1 MLLLA
6 VTAQA
11 EFRDRIRSEYKVTY
25 LEKYKSWIDNTD
37 EDIVNELKLIE
48 DNNEIYDRFYRDLE
62 FGTGGL
68 RGVLGAGTNRMN
80 IYTVR
85 KATQG
90 LANELLDCGE
100 KVYSK
105 GVVIAHDSRNMS
117 REFALECTKVL
128 SANGIKA
135 YLFDS
140 LRPTPML
147 SFAVRH
153 LGTARGIVITASHNP
168 KEYNGYK
175 VYGEDGGQIP
185 PEVADGILKYIDE
198 IDIFKD
204 VKCGEAG
211 YIEIGKE
218 VDDAYI
224 NAVKEQSM
232 QIDMPEDFKVVYT
245 PIHGSGNIP
254 VRRVISEIGVKNL
267 IVVEEQELPDGNF
280 STVNSPN
287 PENKEALDMSIS
299 YAKKYGADLAF
310 GTDPDCDRI
319 GVAVRTTSGEYVCLN
334 GNQTGALLCEFVLRK
349 LSKRG
354 TLPKNA
360 AVIKTIVTTELVRK
374 IAESYG
380 ATLFDVLTGFKFI
393 GEKIKEFEENNS
405 YTYIFGLEESY
416 GYLKGTYARDK
427 DAVVAA
433 MLICEMAADYQSRG
447 MTLYDG
453 LLALYQKYGYT
464 EERLVTKTLYG
475 EDGSKHIKEIMEIL
489 RNNPPKHIGNS
500 EVVKILDYKQGV
512 DKLPKADVLKFFFK
526 DGWFAA
532 RPSGT
537 EPKIK
542 FYYGFADEDEKK
554 VNERLLEIESYIDK
568 IK

>member
-1 MLLLA
+1 M
-6 VTAQA
+6 
-11 EFRDRIRSEYKVTY
+11 TY
-25 LEKYKSWIDNTD
+25 LENYKYWLENTD
-37 EDIVNELKLIE
+37 KETINELKNIDE
-48 DNNEIYDRFYRDLE
+48 KEIYDRFYRDLE

-68 RGVLGAGTNRMN
+68 RGVLDAGTNRMN

-90 LANELLDCGE
+90 LANELIDCGE
-100 KVYSK
+100 EVYSK
-105 GVVIAHDSRNMS
+105 GVAIAHDSRNMS

-147 SFAVRH
+147 SFAVRF

-185 PEVADGILKYIDE
+185 PEVADGILKYIDK
-198 IDIFKD
+198 IDIFND
-204 VKCGEAG
+204 VKCGEAD

-232 QIDMPEDFKVVYT
+232 QIEIPEDFKVVYT

-254 VRRVISEIGVKNL
+254 VRRVLSEIGVKNL
-267 IVVEEQELPDGNF
+267 IVVNEQKLPDGNF

-299 YAKKYGADLAF
+299 YAKEYGADLAV

-319 GVAVRTTSGEYVCLN
+319 GVAVKTSSGEYVCLS
-334 GNQTGALLCEFVLRK
+334 GNQTGSLLCEFILRK
-349 LSKRG
+349 MSKRG
-354 TLPKNA
+354 TLPENA

-374 IAESYG
+374 IAENYG

-393 GEKIKEFEENNS
+393 GEKIKEFEDDNS

-453 LLALYQKYGYT
+453 LQEIYQKYGYT

-475 EDGSKHIKEIMEIL
+475 ENGSKRIKEIMEML
-489 RNNPPKHIGNS
+489 RNNPPKCIGES
-500 EVVKILDYKQGV
+500 EIVKILDYKQGI
-512 DKLPKADVLKFFFK
+512 DNLPKSDVLKFFFA
-526 DGWFAA
+526 DGWFAV

-542 FYYGFADEDEKK
+542 FYYGFDGESKK
-554 VNERLLEIESYIDK
+554 SVNAKLSDIEEYVNSIE
-568 IK
+568 

>member
-1 MLLLA
+1 MPYIENYNAWLC
-6 VTAQA
+6 
-11 EFRDRIRSEYKVTY
+11 
-25 LEKYKSWIDNTD
+25 NTD
-37 EDIVNELKLIE
+37 EETVKELTSIK
-48 DNNEIYDRFYRDLE
+48 DNCEEIRDRFYRDLE

-100 KVYSK
+100 EISSK
-105 GVVIAHDSRNMS
+105 GVVIAYDSRNMS

-128 SANGIKA
+128 TANGIKA
-135 YLFDS
+135 YLFDD
-140 LRPTPML
+140 LRPTPEL
-147 SFAVRH
+147 SFAVRY

-185 PEVADGILKYIDE
+185 PSIADGILKYINE
-198 IDIFKD
+198 IDIFSD
-204 VKCGEAG
+204 VKYAEPD

-224 NAVKEQSM
+224 SAIKEQSM
-232 QIDMPEDFKVVYT
+232 NIEIPENFKVVYT

-254 VRRVISEIGVKNL
+254 VRRILSEIGVKNV
-267 IVVEEQELPDGNF
+267 IVVEEQEKPDGNF

-287 PENKEALDMSIS
+287 PENKEALEMGIK
-299 YAKKYGADLAF
+299 YAEKYGADLVF
-310 GTDPDCDRI
+310 GTDPDSDRI
-319 GVAVRTTSGEYVCLN
+319 GVAVKTSSGEYVCLS
-334 GNQTGALLCEFVLRK
+334 GNQTGSLLCEFILCK
-349 LSKRG
+349 MKEAG
-354 TLPKNA
+354 TTPENP
-360 AVIKTIVTTELVRK
+360 AVVKTIVTTEMVRK

-380 ATLFDVLTGFKFI
+380 AKLIDVLTGFKYI
-393 GEKIKEFEENNS
+393 GEQIKMFEQTGCNS
-405 YTYIFGLEESY
+405 FVFGLEESY

-433 MLICEMAADYQSRG
+433 MLICQMAADYASKG

-453 LLALYQKYGYT
+453 LQVLFQKYGYT
-464 EERLVTKTLYG
+464 QERLITKTLYG
-475 EDGSKHIKEIMEIL
+475 EDGSKRIKEIMENM
-489 RNNPPKHIGNS
+489 RSNPPKKIGSS
-500 EVVKILDYKQGV
+500 EVVNVIDFKLGIEG
-512 DKLPKADVLKFFFK
+512 LPKSDVLKFFFN
-526 DGWFAA
+526 DGWFAV

-542 FYYGFADEDEKK
+542 FYYGVDGEEKQAVENK
-554 VNERLLEIESYIDK
+554 LMCIENYVNEI
-568 IK
+568 

>member
-1 MLLLA
+1 MKN
-6 VTAQA
+6 
-11 EFRDRIRSEYKVTY
+11 SYKENYELWLKFTDDGTRQELSG
-25 LEKYKSWIDNTD
+25 LEDK
-37 EDIVNELKLIE
+37 
-48 DNNEIYDRFYRDLE
+48 EIYDRFYRELE

-85 KATQG
+85 RATQG
-90 LANELLDCGE
+90 LVNELVDCGKE
-100 KVYSK
+100 TSDK

-117 REFALECTKVL
+117 REFAIECTKVL
-128 SANGIKA
+128 AANGIKA
-135 YLFDS
+135 YLYNS

-153 LGTARGIVITASHNP
+153 LGCARGIVITASHNP

-185 PEVADGILKYIDE
+185 PKTADGILKYISAL
-198 IDIFKD
+198 DIFND
-204 VKCGEAG
+204 VKLSEPA
-211 YIEIGKE
+211 YIEIGSE
-218 VDDAYI
+218 VDAEYI
-224 NAVKEQSM
+224 AAVKAQSM
-232 QIDMPEDFKVVYT
+232 NTPIPEDFKVVYT
-245 PIHGSGNIP
+245 PIHGSGNKP
-254 VRRVISEIGVKNL
+254 VRSILGEIGVNNV
-267 IVVEEQELPDGNF
+267 IVVKAQELPDGNF

-287 PENKEALDMSIS
+287 PENKEALDMAIDL
-299 YAKKYGADLAF
+299 AKEKGADLVF

-319 GVAVRTTSGEYVCLN
+319 GVAVRDASGEYICLT
-334 GNQTGALLCEFVLRK
+334 GNQTGSLLCEFILRK
-349 LSKRG
+349 MKEQG
-354 TLPKNA
+354 TLPENG
-360 AVIKTIVTTELVRK
+360 AVVKTIVTTELVRK
-374 IAESYG
+374 ICDAYG
-380 ATLFDVLTGFKFI
+380 VKMFDVLTGFKYI
-393 GEKIKEFEENNS
+393 GEKIYEFERDNS
-405 YTYIFGLEESY
+405 YTYLFGLEESY

-433 MLICEMAADYQSRG
+433 MLICEMAADYQKNG

-453 LLALYQKYGYT
+453 LEKLYATYGYS

-475 EDGSKHIKEIMEIL
+475 EEGSIRIKEIMDTL
-489 RNNPPKHIGNS
+489 RADPPTALAGSKV
-500 EVVKILDYKQGV
+500 EKLLDYGAGL
-512 DKLPKADVLKFFFK
+512 DGLPKSNVLKLLTS

-542 FYYGFADEDEKK
+542 FYYGFDGESRAAVEEKLTLMA
-554 VNERLLEIESYIDK
+554 EYIESV

>member
-1 MLLLA
+1 M
-6 VTAQA
+6 
-11 EFRDRIRSEYKVTY
+11 TY
-25 LEKYKSWIDNTD
+25 LESYRNWIECTD
-37 EDIVNELKLIE
+37 ESTAAELNTIIE
-48 DNNEIYDRFYRDLE
+48 NNDEIYDRFYRDLE

-90 LANELLDCGE
+90 LVNELLDCGE
-100 KVYSK
+100 EMYSK

-147 SFAVRH
+147 SFAVRF

-185 PEVADGILKYIDE
+185 PSIADGILKYINE

-204 VKCGEAG
+204 VKCGEAN

-224 NAVKEQSM
+224 NAVKQQSM
-232 QIDMPEDFKVVYT
+232 QIDIPEDFKVVYT

-254 VRRVISEIGVKNL
+254 VRRVLSEIGVKNL

-287 PENKEALDMSIS
+287 PENKEALDMSIA
-299 YAKKYGADLAF
+299 YAEKYGADLAF

-319 GVAVRTTSGEYVCLN
+319 GVAVKTSSGEYVCLS
-334 GNQTGALLCEFVLRK
+334 GNQTGSLLCEFILRK
-349 LSKRG
+349 LSERG

-380 ATLFDVLTGFKFI
+380 VTLFDVLTGFKFI

-433 MLICEMAADYQSRG
+433 MLICEMAADYQSKG

-453 LLALYQKYGYT
+453 LQELYKKYGYT
-464 EERLVTKTLYG
+464 EERLITKTLNG
-475 EDGSKHIKEIMEIL
+475 EDGSKRIKEIMEML
-489 RNNPPKHIGNS
+489 RNNPPKCIGNS
-500 EVVKILDYKQGV
+500 EVVKVLDYKQGI
-512 DKLPKADVLKFFFK
+512 DNLPKADVLKFFFE
-526 DGWFAA
+526 DGWFAV

-542 FYYGFADEDEKK
+542 FYYGIDGVDQNRVQIKLK
-554 VNERLLEIESYIDK
+554 SMKDYIDS
-568 IK
+568 I

>member
-1 MLLLA
+1 M
-6 VTAQA
+6 
-11 EFRDRIRSEYKVTY
+11 Y
-25 LEKYKSWIDNTD
+25 LERYKNWLASTDVNTVEELTIITDN
-37 EDIVNELKLIE
+37 E
-48 DNNEIYDRFYRDLE
+48 EIYDRFYRDLE

-68 RGVLGAGTNRMN
+68 RGILGAGTNRMN

-90 LANELLDCGE
+90 LANELIDCGAE
-100 KVYSK
+100 AVSK

-128 SANGIKA
+128 AANGIKA

-147 SFAVRH
+147 SFAVRY

-185 PEVADGILKYIDE
+185 PAVADGILKYIDG
-198 IDIFKD
+198 IDIFND
-204 VKCGEAG
+204 VKVAESN

-224 NAVKEQSM
+224 KAVKEQSM
-232 QIDMPEDFKVVYT
+232 NIGIPKDFKVVYT
-245 PIHGSGNIP
+245 PIHGSGNMP
-254 VRRVISEIGVKNL
+254 VRRILSEIGVENV
-267 IVVEEQELPDGNF
+267 IVVKEQELPDGNF

-287 PENKEALDMSIS
+287 PENKEALDMGIE
-299 YAKKYGADLAF
+299 YAKEKGADLVF

-319 GVAVRTTSGEYVCLN
+319 GVAVKTENGEYVCLS
-334 GNQTGALLCEFVLRK
+334 GNQTGSLLCEFILRK
-349 LSKRG
+349 MSERNE
-354 TLPKNA
+354 LPDNA
-360 AVIKTIVTTELVRK
+360 AVIKTIVTTELVKK
-374 IAESYG
+374 IADSYG
-380 ATLFDVLTGFKFI
+380 TKLFDVLTGFKYI
-393 GEKIKEFEENNS
+393 GEKIKEFEESHSN
-405 YTYIFGLEESY
+405 TYIFGLEESY

-433 MLICEMAADYQSRG
+433 MLICEMAADYQSKG

-453 LLALYQKYGYT
+453 LQELYKKYGYT
-464 EERLVTKTLYG
+464 EEKLITKTLYG
-475 EDGSKHIKEIMEIL
+475 EDGSKRIKEIMQEL
-489 RNNPPKHIGNS
+489 RNNPPKEIGDCK
-500 EVVKILDYKQGV
+500 VTKVLDYNQGI
-512 DKLPKADVLKFFFK
+512 DGLPKSDVLKFFFN
-526 DGWFAA
+526 DGWFAV

-542 FYYGFADEDEKK
+542 FYFGVDGNDRKAVKSNFD
-554 VNERLLEIESYIDK
+554 EIEKYINK
-568 IK
+568 I